1 MLAADRAAIA
11 PPPFKPGDPLLRR
24 ARHQWSL
31 DVAATRD
38 RVTAWVR
45 GGGRARTLDVE
56 PSLGTFG
63 GLFYAKG
70 YDVWHAGASWRV
82 VRGVEVFGRVENL
95 FDRAYEEALGFPAPG
110 RTAMAGIRVAAGR

>member
-1 MLAADRAAIA
+1 MRV
-11 PPPFKPGDPLLRR
+11 RE
-24 ARHQWSL
+24 
-31 DVAATRD
+31 VAQHGWKQFQT
-38 RVTAWVR
+38 
-45 GGGRARTLDVE
+45 GK
-56 PSLGTFG
+56 LGTWVFLATELLMFG
-63 GLFYAKG
+63 GLFCAKG